1 MAYYVYILQSE
12 IDSIFYKG
20 FTENPIKRLV
30 QHNAGEMNYSSK
42 KIPWKLVGLLIFDT
56 KKEALVAEKKL
67 KKYDHQR
74 LIALIKSDRNRLK
87 EYEYSNG

>member
-56 KKEALVAEKKL
+56 KKGALVAEKKL

-74 LIALIKSDRNRLK
+74 LIALIKSDENRLK
-87 EYEYSNG
+87 EYE